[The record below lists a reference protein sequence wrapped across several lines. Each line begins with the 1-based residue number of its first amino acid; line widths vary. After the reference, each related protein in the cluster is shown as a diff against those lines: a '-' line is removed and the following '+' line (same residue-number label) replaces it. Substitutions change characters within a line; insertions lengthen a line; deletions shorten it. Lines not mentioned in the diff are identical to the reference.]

1 MHRLCTIVSVFVCLF
16 ALSLSAAPKFTF
28 TLDRPEAQYKCGEP
42 ATFTVLLAEED
53 GTPLSQG
60 EMTLTLTRDGRDK
73 ISSTK
78 IDLSQQN
85 PATVAGTLETPG
97 FLRLQ
102 ASYAGGEKPLYAIY
116 GAAYEP
122 LKIQAGAPMPED
134 FWSFWQQ
141 EVQKAEAIPL
151 DLQKEKLDEFSN
163 EQYTSYKVSFAAPGG
178 RVYGFLCL
186 PQGKGRVPA
195 WVSVPGAGPGRDAPA
210 VDANFATLVLN
221 VHPYDPRQPD
231 RSIKE
236 LYQELNAN
244 GIYMYIGAPDR
255 EKVFFH
261 RAILGI
267 NRAVNWLA
275 AQPEIDPERLGYYG
289 SSQGGAFG
297 LILGG
302 LNGKFSALVCN
313 VPALCDHLAYKDKRS
328 PGWPGY
334 CSKLK
339 YSPEIEAMVPYYDA
353 VNFARFVKKPIKI
366 MVGFADSTC
375 SPGSVYAAFN
385 AIPTA
390 DKEIF
395 NEVGMGHAGRP
406 SFNTSIA
413 WMKKVISAAQP

>member
-1 MHRLCTIVSVFVCLF
+1 MARLWSKASILLF
-16 ALSLSAAPKFTF
+16 CSAALLLAAPKFTF
-28 TLDRPEAQYKCGEP
+28 TLDRDDAQYKCGQV
-42 ATFTVLLAEED
+42 ATFTILLAEED
-53 GTPLSQG
+53 GTPLQQG
-60 EMTLTLTRDGRDK
+60 EVTLTLTRDGREK
-73 ISSTK
+73 VASAK
-78 IDLSQQN
+78 IDLSQNN
-85 PATVAGTLETPG
+85 PASISGTLETAG

-102 ASYAGGEKPLYAIY
+102 AVYAGGEKPLYALY

-122 LKIQAGAPMPED
+122 LKIKAGAPLPED
-134 FWSFWQQ
+134 FWEFWQQ

-151 DLQKEKLDEFSN
+151 AVQKEKLAEFSN

-186 PQGKGRVPA
+186 PVGKSKVPA
-195 WVSVPGAGPGRDAPA
+195 WVSVPGAGAGRGAPA
-210 VDANFATLVLN
+210 VDPNVATLVLN
-221 VHPYDPRQPD
+221 VHPYDPRQPGKTVTE
-231 RSIKE
+231 S
-236 LYQELNAN
+236 YQELTAN
-244 GIYMYIGAPDR
+244 GSYMFIGAPDR

-275 AQPEIDPERLGYYG
+275 AQPEIDAERLGYYG

-302 LNGKFSALVCN
+302 LNGKFSALACN
-313 VPALCDHLAYKDKRS
+313 VPALCDHLAYKDNRN

-334 CSKLK
+334 CAKLK

-353 VNFARFVKKPIKI
+353 VNFAHFINKPIKI

-395 NEVGMGHAGRP
+395 NEVGMGHAGRQ
-406 SFNTSIA
+406 SFNDSIA
-413 WMKKVISAAQP
+413 WMKKVITAE